1 MSDYTTQF
9 HTDITSGY
17 SQGGSGH
24 VFYVDPSAAAGGNGL
39 TEGSAWNSLDYVQW
53 YAANIGF
60 QPGDTILLKRGYSY
74 DTAATNG
81 LWLSGNGTAAQPIT
95 LGAYGNGAPPVVTNS
110 HYVPDGNGGDSSKSD
125 AVINVQQDAS
135 YFVIRD
141 IKIDNPSYATG
152 NVTDAGVRVLGTHV
166 TIENVEITGTGTGVW
181 FGRNEASNTGAPS
194 DSASGTVEH
203 CYIHD
208 LHMVQNTV
216 GGNDDYGCVGV
227 TVLASDVTV
236 IHNTFENLMQP
247 SFDFGWDGATV
258 EIYGSAHNVVVE
270 GNYIENVNAL
280 TEFGGRSTDSVSN
293 VSFDHNIIVNSE
305 SLAFF
310 HNGTDAFALGSIS
323 NINFTSN
330 TVYSTGNRADSTSF
344 AFGFDGTDAS
354 FLTVENNIFS
364 IQSLDYWSVGATNY
378 NHSHNLYDVANVPF
392 GPGYFS
398 ADEYQGHAV
407 FLNAASRDF
416 RLGSTS
422 DALSRAVPLAGFL
435 IDYMDHDLTGRS
447 GLDLGAI
454 EFWDSGT
461 RIFGTPNADTL
472 VGSAFADQ
480 IWGYNGDDF
489 IDGGS
494 GADTMY
500 GGAGN
505 DTYIVDNVADIVV
518 EALGGGT
525 DTVQSSVS
533 YTLTANVENLVLT
546 GAVAINGVGNSL
558 NNQITGNS
566 SANVLDGGIGDD
578 VLRGGGGNDTLYG
591 GTGNDTL
598 QGGSGLD
605 IFFGGLGA
613 DDFQFQSGDFS
624 GNTRQTADWIVDFH
638 HGQGD
643 KIDLASV
650 DANSGLAGD
659 QAFTFIGNSAF
670 TNVAGQLRYDFV
682 TVDKVVETIV
692 YGDTNGDGLADFA
705 IRLTGHVFPTNGD
718 FIL

>member
-74 DTAATNG
+74 DTASTNG

-110 HYVPDGNGGDSSKSD
+110 HYVPDGNGGDASKSD
-125 AVINVQQDAS
+125 AVINVQQNSS

-141 IKIDNPSYATG
+141 IKIDNPSSATG

-166 TIENVEITGTGTGVW
+166 TVENVEITGTGTGVW

-194 DSASGTVEH
+194 ESAFGTVEN

-280 TEFGGRSTDSVSN
+280 TEFGGRNTDNISN

-330 TVYSTGNRADSTSF
+330 TVYSTGNRTDSTSF
-344 AFGFDGTDAS
+344 AFGFDGSDAS

-364 IQSLDYWSVGATNY
+364 IQGLDYWSVGATNY
-378 NHSHNLYDVANVPF
+378 NHSHNLYDVTNVSF
-392 GPGYFS
+392 GSGYFS
-398 ADEYQGHAV
+398 ASEYQGHAG
-407 FLNAASRDF
+407 FLDAASRDF
-416 RLGSTS
+416 RLASTS
-422 DALSRAVPLAGFL
+422 DALSRAVPLSGFL
-435 IDYMDHDLTGRS
+435 TDYMDHDLTGRS

-454 EFWDSGT
+454 EFWDSGAQ
-461 RIFGTPNADTL
+461 INGTPNADTL
-472 VGSAFADQ
+472 VGTSFGDQ
-480 IWGYNGDDF
+480 IWGYAGDDF
-489 IDGGS
+489 IDGGL
-494 GADTMY
+494 GADTMF
-500 GGAGN
+500 GGTGN
-505 DTYIVDNVADIVV
+505 DTYVVDDIADAVV
-518 EALGGGT
+518 ETAGSGT
-525 DTVQSSVS
+525 DTVRSSVS
-533 YTLTANVENLVLT
+533 YALPANVENLVLISD
-546 GAVAINGVGNSL
+546 AAINGTGNSL
-558 NNQITGNS
+558 NNQMTGNS
-566 SANVLDGGIGDD
+566 SANVLDGSFGAD
-578 VLRGGGGNDTLYG
+578 VLRGGAGNDTLYG
-591 GTGNDTL
+591 GSGNDTL
-598 QGGSGLD
+598 QGGPGLD
-605 IFFGGLGA
+605 ILFGGIGT
-613 DDFQFQSGDFS
+613 DEFQFQNGDFS
-624 GNTRQTADWIVDFH
+624 GNTIQSADWIKDFNRAEA
-638 HGQGD
+638 D
-643 KIDLASV
+643 KIDLSSV
-650 DANSGLAGD
+650 DSNSRLAGD
-659 QAFTFIGNSAF
+659 QAFGFIGSSAF
-670 TNVAGQLRYDFV
+670 TKVAGQLRFDFV
-682 TVDKVVETIV
+682 TINKVVETVV

-705 IRLTGHVFPTNGD
+705 IHLTGQVFLTNGD
-718 FIL
+718 FFL